1 MTSLVNAAM
10 FAIMSFTSD
19 IRAVYQA
26 GYTGLMATVI
36 LLLTMLLS
44 FSALVYLD
52 AQRRAASRYEFLP
65 CMKATARKEG
75 STTLTEVLCTVV
87 YTRIYR
93 PLVLTWI
100 GKSLVLITSLGLL
113 VAAAVGL
120 SDLKV
125 GLDLQDFF
133 PEGTSA
139 GNFAQD
145 RNTYFPLWPV
155 EMNWGQ
161 LDYTNPDVQLQ
172 MAREFEDV
180 LGTAHI
186 AGTGVKTSLVWT
198 AALAEWGKANSTD
211 PACRSVWREN
221 TFGLRL
227 NTSGGICE
235 AYGNASRC
243 PVFEGLS
250 QEQLAQ
256 CVRKWQNSDTKFA
269 AIAPGIPMNSSDGK
283 TPLVPIRFSRASG
296 SVLFA
301 YNLATADDYTSMI
314 KETRKY
320 VDDDASLKSWMSG
333 IPFDYWE
340 QYLTIVQLMLIIGG
354 LSIVAGF
361 VISFIFIFVELTF
374 NHRGSFLQRL
384 FSSGLGAVL
393 IALTSAASLMSVVGF
408 CGLAGVQLS
417 GFTAISCVMSTGLAV
432 EYSVHVTHRFLE
444 APEGPAVD
452 RIHHA
457 MEWLF
462 APSAMAFLTSAA
474 SVLMMA
480 FSEFRF
486 VRLYFFAPLACAVL
500 TSYLFGGFTLP
511 CLLGLMECVPVLTSP
526 GSQKPSKAD
535 VENPSGCANASE
547 PEVPTTPLS
556 KTNEESSAEI

>member
-1 MTSLVNAAM
+1 
-10 FAIMSFTSD
+10 
-19 IRAVYQA
+19 
-26 GYTGLMATVI
+26 
-36 LLLTMLLS
+36 MLLS

-65 CMKATARKEG
+65 CMTAVARKEG
-75 STTLTEVLCTVV
+75 ATTLTELMSKSI

-93 PLVLTWI
+93 PLV
-100 GKSLVLITSLGLL
+100 
-113 VAAAVGL
+113 AAAVGI

-139 GNFAQD
+139 GKFAQD
-145 RNTYFPLWPV
+145 RNKYFPLWPV
-155 EMNWGQ
+155 EVNWGQ
-161 LDYTNPDVQLQ
+161 LDYTDPNVQLQ

-180 LGTAHI
+180 LGTAHG
-186 AGTGVKTSLVWT
+186 AGQGVKTSLVWT
-198 AALAEWGKANSTD
+198 AALAEWGKANNTD
-211 PACRSVWREN
+211 PACRSAWREN
-221 TFGLRL
+221 TLGLRM
-227 NTSGGICE
+227 NTAGGICE
-235 AYGNASRC
+235 AHANSSRC
-243 PVFEGLS
+243 PVMEGLS

-256 CVRKWQNSDTKFA
+256 CIKKWQDSDTKFA

-283 TPLVPIRFSRASG
+283 TPLVPIRFSSASG

-301 YNLATADDYTSMI
+301 YNLATTDDYTSMI
-314 KETRKY
+314 KETRQY
-320 VDDDASLKSWMSG
+320 VDDDATLKSWMSG

-354 LSIVAGF
+354 LSILAGF
-361 VISFIFIFVELTF
+361 VISFAFIFVELTL
-374 NHRGSFLQRL
+374 NQRGSILQRL
-384 FSSGLGAVL
+384 LSSGLGALL
-393 IALTSAASLMSVVGF
+393 IAVTSAASLVSVVGF
-408 CGLAGVQLS
+408 CGLAGIQLS

-444 APEGPAVD
+444 APEGPAVE
-452 RIHHA
+452 RMHHA
-457 MEWLF
+457 MQWLF
-462 APSAMAFLTSAA
+462 APSAMAFLTSAV

-511 CLLGLMECVPVLTSP
+511 CLLGLMECVPAL
-526 GSQKPSKAD
+526 PSAASERPCKAAAKNPD
-535 VENPSGCANASE
+535 VCPNISE
-547 PEVPTTPLS
+547 PEMPSTPLS
-556 KTNEESSAEI
+556 KSNEEAEV